1 MQFKRLGW
9 VSSTAPVCV
18 PLLFA
23 IVACVSS
30 LELGETEQE
39 ATIPL
44 APFNFGNQQVNVASA
59 PHTFTIRPA
68 SGVQNST
75 VSSITENCPDFSIV
89 ATGLP
94 ATVSNV
100 CTGGSNCPSYI
111 TTNYS
116 FTATF
121 TPTVAQQ
128 VSCPVTI
135 VIDSAT
141 TTLTL
146 TGTGTEPTVRLQVSP
161 SPSTTLDFGQVRV
174 NETSTATSVLIRNFG
189 SGPQPLTVSS
199 FAFDAASISKGF
211 AVASGVTTSHVVA
224 ANGGSDPHTITCRP
238 TTTGVQTGSLTIL
251 TDDPAAPSTT
261 LTVTCTGVTS
271 NLLFLPSS
279 PALIDGTQ
287 SQDATR
293 VGEPVNITISLRNS
307 GTAAMTLHDL
317 TLSNAELS
325 FVSRPNANAS
335 IAAGATADVVLRYE
349 ASAAFEQGTI
359 GTMTASY
366 DSAAPRVINVLGA
379 ALPTSM
385 SISPDGAVDLGPV
398 CVDATATQSFF
409 VLKNNPGTFRITSVE
424 ATPPFELGGMLPTS
438 GALAI
443 DTNAVNFTASV
454 TPTTVADLSGFVT
467 VTTDIPNETPRKI
480 VLTAKG
486 LPDGIT
492 PTPTALDLG
501 SVSIG
506 ASSPGQTVVVTNCS
520 ATPLSLLES
529 VITGKNKDDF
539 QIVVPPTTTTVEPGK
554 SVSYVIIA
562 SPVNAGERTATL
574 EVRHDSGTVEVP
586 LLGNGTGEPIDDRV
600 PEDSSYYSCST
611 GGGAAGLWPLGVLVL
626 VVWRRRRR
634 TA

>member
-1 MQFKRLGW
+1 VQFKRLGW
-9 VSSTAPVCV
+9 LSSTAPVCV

-30 LELGETEQE
+30 LEFGETEQE
-39 ATIPL
+39 ATLPL
-44 APFNFGNQQVNVASA
+44 APYNFGNQQVNVASA
-59 PHTFTIRPA
+59 ARTFTIRPA

-75 VSSITENCPDFSIV
+75 VSSITESCPDFSI
-89 ATGLP
+89 AAAGLP

-111 TTNYS
+111 TTTYS

-121 TPTVAQQ
+121 RPTVAQQ
-128 VSCPVTI
+128 VSCAVTI
-135 VIDSAT
+135 VIDSVP

-146 TGTGTEPTVRLQVSP
+146 SGTGTEPTVRLQISP

-174 NETSTATSVLIRNFG
+174 NETSTATSVLLRNFG

-199 FAFDAASISKGF
+199 VAFDSASVAKGF

-224 ANGGSDPHTITCRP
+224 ANGGSDPFTVTCRP
-238 TTTGVQTGSLTIL
+238 TATGTHTGSLTIV

-261 LTVTCTGVTS
+261 LNVTCTGITS

-279 PALIDGTQ
+279 PAVIDGAQ

-293 VGEPVNITISLRNS
+293 VGEPVNITITLRNS
-307 GTAAMTLHDL
+307 GTATMTLHDL
-317 TLSNAELS
+317 TLSSPELS
-325 FVSRPNANAS
+325 FVSRPNANAT
-335 IAAGATADVVLRYE
+335 IGINQTANVVLRYE
-349 ASAAFEQGTI
+349 ASTAFEQGTI

-366 DSAAPRVINVLGA
+366 DTAAPRVINVLGA

-398 CVDATATQSFF
+398 CIDATASQSFF
-409 VLKNNPGTFRITSVE
+409 VLKNNPGTFRVTAIE
-424 ATPPFELGGMLPTS
+424 ATEPFVLGGMLPTS

-443 DTNAVNFTASV
+443 DTNAVSFTASV
-454 TPTTVADLSGFVT
+454 TPTTAADFAGTVS
-467 VTTDIPNETPRKI
+467 VTTDIPNEAPRMI
-480 VLTAKG
+480 ALTARG

-492 PTPTALDLG
+492 PTPTTLDLG

-506 ASSPGQTVVVTNCS
+506 ATSPGQTVVVTNCS
-520 ATPLSLLES
+520 AAPLSLLES
-529 VITGKNKDDF
+529 LITGKNKDDF
-539 QIVVPPTTTTVEPGK
+539 QIVVPPTTTTIDPGT
-554 SVSYVIIA
+554 SVSYVIVA

-586 LLGNGTGEPIDDRV
+586 LLGNGTGDPIDERNA
-600 PEDSSYYSCST
+600 EESSYYSCST
-611 GGGAAGLWPLGVLVL
+611 AGAAAGAWPLGVLALVL
-626 VVWRRRRR
+626 WRRRKR
-634 TA
+634 A